1 MTISH
6 PEPVTASHRHP
17 DDDQARPGGPRPGRL
32 QPLPQQPL
40 PHEPHQAHEPH
51 PHEPRRRQPLSPQPQ
66 QGLPHQPG
74 PDQPVPGP
82 PRPQQPTIPFP
93 PSGPPAPALPPAA
106 SGRPADVHPVLRRA
120 AAPPAALDLL
130 RQAQRTL
137 VQAGRTE
144 DPLQRYAS
152 AHLAALRTV
161 AAVLAVRGRPEKN
174 PRRRKAIRSAWEVLP
189 EVAPELAEWA
199 VYFAAGARRRAA
211 AEAGIRGAASA
222 RDADDLIRNTAL
234 FLRIVQRLL
243 GLHPTPPAPRL
254 PLDGAA

>member
-1 MTISH
+1 M
-6 PEPVTASHRHP
+6 P
-17 DDDQARPGGPRPGRL
+17 QAARAAPG
-32 QPLPQQPL
+32 
-40 PHEPHQAHEPH
+40 
-51 PHEPRRRQPLSPQPQ
+51 
-66 QGLPHQPG
+66 
-74 PDQPVPGP
+74 
-82 PRPQQPTIPFP
+82 
-93 PSGPPAPALPPAA
+93 APAVPAA
-106 SGRPADVHPVLRRA
+106 GQAGDVHPVLRRVG
-120 AAPPAALDLL
+120 APPAGLDLL
-130 RQAQRTL
+130 LHAQRTL
-137 VQAGRTE
+137 LQARRTE
-144 DPLQRYAS
+144 DPLQRYAT

-211 AEAGIRGAASA
+211 AEAGIAGAAGP

-254 PLDGAA
+254 PLEGVHEE